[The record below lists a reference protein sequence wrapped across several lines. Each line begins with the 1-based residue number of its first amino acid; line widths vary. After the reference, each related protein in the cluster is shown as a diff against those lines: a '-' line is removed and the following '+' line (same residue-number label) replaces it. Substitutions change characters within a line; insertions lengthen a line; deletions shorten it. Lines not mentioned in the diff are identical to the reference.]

1 METASAFSPL
11 PAAKGDL
18 VALNGLFVPKSGAA
32 QLSAVWMDSGS
43 NNSLKG
49 TDNVLLYAP
58 SDASVQ
64 NAQQLAAQ
72 LHTSSD
78 AIVLPGA
85 RLMDLSH
92 PANTRTSS
100 SLTMRASTLLGSV
113 HPVVNIADVDLV
125 NTSATNQSS
134 TANLNV
140 YASDMVNL
148 TGVSL
153 TGLTSANIHF
163 I

>member
-1 METASAFSPL
+1 METASAL
-11 PAAKGDL
+11 PHIL
-18 VALNGLFVPKSGAA
+18 VA
-32 QLSAVWMDSGS
+32 
-43 NNSLKG
+43 
-49 TDNVLLYAP
+49 Y
-58 SDASVQ
+58 DASF
-64 NAQQLAAQ
+64 N
-72 LHTSSD
+72 
-78 AIVLPGA
+78 
-85 RLMDLSH
+85 
-92 PANTRTSS
+92 
-100 SLTMRASTLLGSV
+100 LLGVV

>member
-1 METASAFSPL
+1 VFPIA
-11 PAAKGDL
+11 AAKGDL

-58 SDASVQ
+58 SDASVH

-85 RLMDLSH
+85 GLGFIPPGQHAHILVAYD
-92 PANTRTSS
+92 
-100 SLTMRASTLLGSV
+100 ASFSLLGVV
-113 HPVVNIADVDLV
+113 HHVVNIADVDLV